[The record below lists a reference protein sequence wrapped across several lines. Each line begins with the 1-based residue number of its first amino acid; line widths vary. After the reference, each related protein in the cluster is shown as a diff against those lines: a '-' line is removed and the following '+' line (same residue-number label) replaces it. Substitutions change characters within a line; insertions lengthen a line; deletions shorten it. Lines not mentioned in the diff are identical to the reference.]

1 MLFFPLLIIVGLLV
15 WFLHKMGGS
24 DFLPDF
30 ARLLDRP
37 QIVDGFTGFLTGRSS
52 LSGEFRGRGVEISLK
67 RKRGRHSLG
76 YLVVTMRTGTPV
88 KIDSHAFSA
97 FRNDR
102 DAELA
107 LFALEA
113 RHEVKLTHEP
123 YSLKVLWMPIGF
135 FIFPGRFEPE
145 KWRDVLTHMHAL
157 AGSLDRRAA

>member
-1 MLFFPLLIIVGLLV
+1 MLFLPVLICVGLLV
-15 WFLHKMGGS
+15 WFLHTSGR

-30 ARLLDRP
+30 AKLLDRP

-52 LSGEFRGRGVEISLK
+52 LTGEFRGRNVEVSLK
-67 RKRGRHSLG
+67 RKRGRYSLG
-76 YLVVTMRTGTPV
+76 YLVVTMKTSAPV
-88 KIDSHAFSA
+88 TIESYAFSA
-97 FRNDR
+97 YGHDR

-107 LFALEA
+107 LFALET
-113 RHEVKLTHEP
+113 RHDVKLTHEP

-157 AGSLDRRAA
+157 AGSLERRAA

>member
-1 MLFFPLLIIVGLLV
+1 MLVLPLLVIIGLVV
-15 WFLHKMGGS
+15 WFVHKSGS
-24 DFLPDF
+24 AFLPDF

-37 QIVDGFTGFLTGRSS
+37 QIVEGFAGFLTGRS
-52 LSGEFRGRGVEISLK
+52 LLTGEFRGRRMEISLK
-67 RKRGRHSLG
+67 RKRGRYGLG
-76 YLVVTMRTGTPV
+76 YLVVRMQTGTPV
-88 KIDSHAFSA
+88 TVESHAFSA
-97 FRNDR
+97 NRHDR

-113 RHEVKLTHEP
+113 RHKVRLTHEP

-157 AGSLDRRAA
+157 AGSLERRDA